1 MSVHDR
7 PNLAALAPLLAE
19 LRGRPSMHVTEVVA
33 ALLRICRGE
42 ETFLGRH
49 KFSHTYF
56 QPVGDFEAMLA
67 REFVDQGVERWSARR
82 LGAFA
87 DRLVDATE
95 RLPPALVALS
105 AARWL
110 EATHRSLFIHYFR
123 DHDREVAPGE
133 PWPITE
139 SPAAHYRPR
148 AVGNPEHRGRAGDRG
163 EWLTLVPDS
172 TAGLKVHLRWVG
184 PWLSPMVRGR
194 KVAIGV
200 VSHDPH
206 EFDFDPI
213 TPGGAPRFY
222 GLRPRA
228 LDYWER
234 IDAVVEHAA
243 EVGADVLVLP
253 ELSLTEE
260 LHARLLADPRL
271 AAFSLVLA
279 GSRHTARVG
288 DEPGR
293 NVATLLAHGKVIA
306 EHAKLSDFFLPR
318 TMPPCYEHIRPG
330 ESIVVL
336 LSERASAVVLICKD
350 AMRADWQNLVAH
362 LAPRLLLIP
371 SMSNEFGD
379 FATFAERMARDPQA
393 HTFFANIGPEQAI
406 LGRPSRE
413 DPVIINSR
421 EVGRCIVYE
430 IGQGVMGQRPPLPRP
445 AAS

>member
-1 MSVHDR
+1 MSVIDR
-7 PNLAALAPLLAE
+7 PNLDALAPVLAE
-19 LRGRPSMHVTEVVA
+19 LRGRLSMHVTEVVA
-33 ALLRICRGE
+33 ALLRVCRGE

-56 QPVGDFEAMLA
+56 APVGDFEATLA
-67 REFVDQGVERWSARR
+67 REFAENGVERWSARR
-82 LGAFA
+82 LTAFA
-87 DRLVDATE
+87 QRLIEATD
-95 RLPPALVALS
+95 RLPPALIALS

-110 EATHRSLFIHYFR
+110 ETTHRSLFIHYFR

-139 SPAAHYRPR
+139 SPAAHYRPS
-148 AVGNPEHRGRAGDRG
+148 VGNPEHRGRAGDRG

-194 KVAIGV
+194 RVAIGV

-213 TPGGAPRFY
+213 APGGAPRFY

-228 LDYWER
+228 PDYWDR
-234 IDAVVEHAA
+234 IDAVVTHAA
-243 EVGADVLVLP
+243 EVGADILVLP

-260 LHARLLADPRL
+260 LHARLIADPRL
-271 AAFSLVLA
+271 SAFSLVLA
-279 GSRHTARVG
+279 GSRHTARAG
-288 DEPGR
+288 DEPGQ
-293 NVATLLAHGKVIA
+293 NVATLLAYGKVIA

-330 ESIVVL
+330 DGIVVL
-336 LSERASAVVLICKD
+336 VSERASAVVLICKD
-350 AMRADWQNLVAH
+350 AMRADWQNLIAH

-371 SMSNEFGD
+371 AMSNEYGD
-379 FATFAERMARDPQA
+379 FHAFAERMARDPQA

-413 DPVIINSR
+413 DPVIIENQI
-421 EVGRCIVYE
+421 VGRCIIYE
-430 IGQGVMGQRPPLPRP
+430 IGRGLMGYPQPLPRQS
-445 AAS
+445 AS

>member
-1 MSVHDR
+1 MSVTDR
-7 PNLAALAPLLAE
+7 PNLDALEPVLAE
-19 LRGRPSMHVTEVVA
+19 LRGRPSMHITEVVA
-33 ALLRICRGE
+33 ALLRVCRGE

-56 QPVGDFEAMLA
+56 TPVGDFEAMLA
-67 REFVDQGVERWSARR
+67 REFVEHGIERWSTAR
-82 LGAFA
+82 LAAFA
-87 DRLVDATE
+87 DRLVDACG

-110 EATHRSLFIHYFR
+110 ETTHRSLFIHYFR
-123 DHDREVAPGE
+123 DCDREVAPGE
-133 PWPITE
+133 PWPIAE
-139 SPAAHYRPR
+139 SPASHYRPR
-148 AVGNPEHRGRAGDRG
+148 SIGNPEHRGRAGDRG
-163 EWLTLVPDS
+163 EWLTLVPPS
-172 TAGLKVHLRWVG
+172 TAGLKIHLRWVG

-228 LDYWER
+228 PDYWAR
-234 IDAVVEHAA
+234 IDAVVSHAHDA
-243 EVGADVLVLP
+243 GADVLVLP
-253 ELSLTEE
+253 ELCLTEE
-260 LHARLLADPRL
+260 LHARLIADPRL
-271 AAFSLVLA
+271 AAFALVLA

-330 ESIVVL
+330 EGIVVL
-336 LSERASAVVLICKD
+336 VSERASAVVLICKD
-350 AMRADWQNLVAH
+350 AMRADWQDLVAH

-371 SMSNEFGD
+371 SMSNEHGD
-379 FATFAERMARDPQA
+379 FHTFAERMARDPQA

-421 EVGRCIVYE
+421 EVGRCIIYE
-430 IGQGVMGQRPPLPRP
+430 IGRGVMGERYPLPRP

>member
-1 MSVHDR
+1 MSVTDR
-7 PNLAALAPLLAE
+7 PNLDALAPVLAE

-33 ALLRICRGE
+33 ALLRVCRGE

-56 QPVGDFEAMLA
+56 TAVADLEAALA
-67 REFVDQGVERWSARR
+67 RELVDRGLERWGAAR
-82 LGAFA
+82 LGALA
-87 DRLVDATE
+87 DRLTAATD
-95 RLPPALVALS
+95 RMPPALVALS

-110 EATHRSLFIHYFR
+110 ETTHRSLFIHYFR
-123 DHDREVAPGE
+123 DHDREVAAGE
-133 PWPITE
+133 PWPIAE

-148 AVGNPEHRGRAGDRG
+148 AIGNPEHRGRAGDRG
-163 EWLTLVPDS
+163 EWLTLVPES

-194 KVAIGV
+194 RVAIGV

-213 TPGGAPRFY
+213 APGGAPRFY

-228 LDYWER
+228 GDYWDR
-234 IDAVVEHAA
+234 LDAVVTHAA
-243 EVGADVLVLP
+243 DVGADVLVLP
-253 ELSLTEE
+253 ELCLTEA
-260 LHARLLADPRL
+260 LHARLIADPRL
-271 AAFSLVLA
+271 ARFALVLA

-318 TMPPCYEHIRPG
+318 TMPPCYEHIVPG
-330 ESIVVL
+330 DSIVVL
-336 LSERASAVVLICKD
+336 VSERATAVVLICKD

-371 SMSNEFGD
+371 AMSNEYGD
-379 FATFAERMARDPQA
+379 FRSFAERMARDPQA

-406 LGRPSRE
+406 LGRPTRE
-413 DPVIINSR
+413 DPVIIQSR

-430 IGQGVMGQRPPLPRP
+430 IGRGVVGQPDPLPRP

>member
-1 MSVHDR
+1 MSVTDR
-7 PNLAALAPLLAE
+7 PNLDALAPVLAE

-33 ALLRICRGE
+33 ALLRVCRGE

-56 QPVGDFEAMLA
+56 TAVADLEAALA
-67 REFVDQGVERWSARR
+67 RELVDRGLERWGAAR
-82 LGAFA
+82 LGALA
-87 DRLVDATE
+87 DRLTAATD
-95 RLPPALVALS
+95 RMPPALVALS

-110 EATHRSLFIHYFR
+110 ETTHRSLFIHYFR

-133 PWPITE
+133 PWPIAE

-148 AVGNPEHRGRAGDRG
+148 AIGNPEHRGRAGDRG
-163 EWLTLVPDS
+163 EWLTLVPES

-194 KVAIGV
+194 RVAIGV

-213 TPGGAPRFY
+213 APGGAPRFY

-228 LDYWER
+228 GDYWDR
-234 IDAVVEHAA
+234 LDAVVTHAA
-243 EVGADVLVLP
+243 DVGADVLVLP
-253 ELSLTEE
+253 ELCLTEA
-260 LHARLLADPRL
+260 LHARLIADPRL
-271 AAFSLVLA
+271 ARFALVLA

-318 TMPPCYEHIRPG
+318 TMPPCYEHIVPG
-330 ESIVVL
+330 DSIVVL
-336 LSERASAVVLICKD
+336 VSERASAVVLICKD

-371 SMSNEFGD
+371 AMSNEYGD
-379 FATFAERMARDPQA
+379 FRSFAERMARDPQA

-406 LGRPSRE
+406 LGRPTRE
-413 DPVIINSR
+413 DPVIVDSR

-430 IGQGVMGQRPPLPRP
+430 IGRGVVGQPDPLPRP

>member
-1 MSVHDR
+1 MSVTDR
-7 PNLAALAPLLAE
+7 PVVDALAPVMAE

-33 ALLRICRGE
+33 ALLRVCRGE

-56 QPVGDFEAMLA
+56 QPVGDFEATLA
-67 REFVDQGVERWSARR
+67 REFADRGVERWGAHR
-82 LGAFA
+82 LGLFA
-87 DRLVDATE
+87 DRLADAAL
-95 RLPPALVALS
+95 RLPPALIALS

-148 AVGNPEHRGRAGDRG
+148 AAGNPEHRGRAGERG
-163 EWLTLVPDS
+163 EWLTLVPES

-184 PWLSPMVRGR
+184 PWLAPLTRGR
-194 KVAIGV
+194 RVAVGV
-200 VSHDPH
+200 LSHDPH

-228 LDYWER
+228 ADYWER
-234 IDAVVEHAA
+234 IDAVVEHATTL
-243 EVGADVLVLP
+243 GADVLILP

-271 AAFSLVLA
+271 ASFALVLA
-279 GSRHTARVG
+279 GSRHTPRVG

-330 ESIVVL
+330 DGIVVL
-336 LSERASAVVLICKD
+336 VSERATAVVLICKD
-350 AMRADWQNLVAH
+350 AMRADWQNLVAQ

-371 SMSNEFGD
+371 SMSNEDGD
-379 FATFAERMARDPQA
+379 FRSFAERMARDPQA
-393 HTFFANIGPEQAI
+393 HTFFANIGPDQAI
-406 LGRPSRE
+406 VGRPTRE
-413 DPVIINSR
+413 DTVIVHNR

-430 IGQGVMGQRPPLPRP
+430 VGRGLVSDYDPLPRP